1 MNYLPDTQSRW
12 GVFYDYLRI
21 VVGAVIIGVSIDLF
35 LVPNNVVSGGITGL
49 AILINHLTGV
59 PVGISMLVLNSPLLW
74 LGWRYS
80 GGPGF
85 LFRTIV
91 GVVVLALSIDLLA
104 PILTSPTEDRLLVI
118 FYGGAMGGAGLAL
131 VFRGRGTTG
140 GVDILGQLANRF
152 WGWDIGQ
159 AMLAVNVVVFGL
171 AGLLFGPEP
180 AMVALLLA
188 WVTAKALDAMMHG
201 LSATRSALIISD
213 QYDRIRESVLEHLG
227 RGVTILHATGGYSGE
242 ERKVLYVV
250 VQRHEAQRLRQRI
263 HEADPAAFVSF
274 YTPQEVMGGFPQA
287 WRS

>member
-1 MNYLPDTQSRW
+1 MKYLPDTQSRW
-12 GVFYDYLRI
+12 GVFYDYLR
-21 VVGAVIIGVSIDLF
+21 VVAGAVIIGVSIDLF

-59 PVGISMLVLNSPLLW
+59 PVGVSMLVLNTPLLW

-85 LFRTIV
+85 LMRTIV

-104 PILTSPTEDRLLVI
+104 PVLSTPTEDRLLVI
-118 FYGGAMGGAGLAL
+118 FYGGAMGGLGLAL

-159 AMLAVNVVVFGL
+159 AMLAVNILVFGL

-188 WVTAKALDAMMHG
+188 FVTTKSLDAMMHG

-213 QYDRIRESVLEHLG
+213 QHDRIRESVLEHLG
-227 RGVTILHATGGYSGE
+227 RGVTVLHATGGYTGE

-263 HEADPAAFVSF
+263 HEADPGAFVSF
-274 YTPQEVMGGFPQA
+274 YSPQEVMGGFPQA